1 MFFWVERSGFCQ
13 GLDSGGVGPHGGFS
27 LYFWRVFLTADLTP
41 QKTPRTPPPWG
52 RWEAA
57 PGRVGWDSGETPVL
71 KKYLVGWTLLGRKIC
86 SGGSTGKFT
95 KFEVNKSSFPEV
107 CPLWNPTLNLEAWIN
122 KHTYLVKAQIYPR
135 HDIFTDIQRDRKIC
149 AWGMLSHLDTC

>member
-1 MFFWVERSGFCQ
+1 MGFF
-13 GLDSGGVGPHGGFS
+13 L
-27 LYFWRVFLTADLTP
+27 FLARIFDCRFDP
-41 QKTPRTPPPWG
+41 QKDTSYPPLGEVGSSPWEGGLGQWGDPRPK
-52 RWEAA
+52 
-57 PGRVGWDSGETPVL
+57 